1 MTEPDDH
8 DRESQIGGTR
18 IRRRRKQTH
27 GGCLHPYA
35 EALLEADLVYN
46 QAHLCLLEKQL
57 ESRLARLDELETYAK
72 NRVTTIHP
80 GHGKAAT
87 LELIGRP
94 ALYLHDFTD
103 AVKS

>member
-1 MTEPDDH
+1 MITIE
-8 DRESQIGGTR
+8 RVKLEVLEFGEGESRHMSAVYIPML
-18 IRRRRKQTH
+18 K
-27 GGCLHPYA
+27 
-35 EALLEADLVYN
+35 ALLEADLVYN